1 MKYFQATGLLLAG
14 VVGANARTFTVF
26 NACPFTIWPAMFTD
40 LNVAPNV
47 PNFATGW
54 EAGAFTSVS
63 FSVPDNWKAGRI
75 WGRRNCDF
83 SSNPGP
89 NSCLDGGCNG
99 GLLCDAH
106 TGTGVPPASVAEWT
120 LQGDGNRD
128 FYDVSLVDGYN
139 LPMRITNN
147 VGCPVADCAV
157 DLGPNCP
164 APLKGPFDASGFPV
178 GCRSACQANLDG
190 NPEDSYQ
197 ATQPTVVLDPT
208 TPRRHAPQAVL
219 HSTTIS
225 SPLSHQPAGLDLI
238 GERIHFSTGQ
248 FAGQVVRAELTEI
261 QKADLGRKYAR
272 VDRRPLD
279 PPPVVLLKLYITYPI
294 EGGERE
300 EEVPD
305 YESIIT
311 ALCDLAV
318 KVEGTFIL
326 RYRVFDLFS
335 RPTDS
340 DQLAIQ
346 AECYGRQFK
355 VYSTKEFPGLQAS
368 TNLTKHLARWGVRLN
383 IRETERK
390 RGKKDNTSVSPV
402 LPNAKKRCIGSL
414 SDEGH
419 SENE

>member
-1 MKYFQATGLLLAG
+1 MAQRLRPGTQLVTPPIVLELVLVLSATDVARMNTHHISVFQHQPLP
-14 VVGANARTFTVF
+14 VQPR
-26 NACPFTIWPAMFTD
+26 IH
-40 LNVAPNV
+40 
-47 PNFATGW
+47 
-54 EAGAFTSVS
+54 TSS
-63 FSVPDNWKAGRI
+63 PQL
-75 WGRRNCDF
+75 
-83 SSNPGP
+83 SN
-89 NSCLDGGCNG
+89 S
-99 GLLCDAH
+99 H
-106 TGTGVPPASVAEWT
+106 
-120 LQGDGNRD
+120 Q
-128 FYDVSLVDGYN
+128 
-139 LPMRITNN
+139 
-147 VGCPVADCAV
+147 
-157 DLGPNCP
+157 
-164 APLKGPFDASGFPV
+164 
-178 GCRSACQANLDG
+178 
-190 NPEDSYQ
+190 
-197 ATQPTVVLDPT
+197 
-208 TPRRHAPQAVL
+208 
-219 HSTTIS
+219 

-305 YESIIT
+305 YEQVHNHGLVCTVDLFPVPGADQPASGQSPPASSSSTRRQHLEDGAQRGEYFPAPFAASQGDTPPSPHSRSIGASNIVHSIDGFSIT
-311 ALCDLAV
+311 EGSKQTHALVGATFVQPATVEYQGRKRLVFVFSDLAV

-368 TNLTKHLARWGVRLN
+368 TDLTKHLARWGVRLN

-402 LPNAKKRCIGSL
+402 LPNAKKRCIRSL